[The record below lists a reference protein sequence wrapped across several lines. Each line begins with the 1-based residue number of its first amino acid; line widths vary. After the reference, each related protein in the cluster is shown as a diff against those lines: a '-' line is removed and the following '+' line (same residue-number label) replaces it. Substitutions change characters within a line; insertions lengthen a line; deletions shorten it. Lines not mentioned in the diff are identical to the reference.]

1 MDKLSKEEKLAF
13 IRQVKDRL
21 EQADI
26 NMMFDEIADVEF
38 ALEDLLGIYK

>member
-13 IRQVKDRL
+13 IKLVKDRL

-38 ALEDLLGIYK
+38 ALEELLNVY